1 MLSSI
6 LCDYSDAHMLMSG
19 TITVAEIAAGEGNN
33 NIQVVLQ
40 NCGPFIGYI
49 SEINNTQIDN
59 ARDIDVI
66 MPMDNIIA
74 YSNNYSKTSVSL
86 WQYYRDESSLTDAG
100 ALDNVPGNSASFKF
114 KQKVTSSTG
123 DNGTKNVEIMV
134 PS

>member
-1 MLSSI
+1 M
-6 LCDYSDAHMLMSG
+6 
-19 TITVAEIAAGEGNN
+19 
-33 NIQVVLQ
+33 Q

-66 MPMDNIIA
+66 MPMDNLIE

-100 ALDNVPGNSASFKF
+100 ALDNVPGNSASFKI